1 MTVQNVFWFL
11 LGFGCSHVVSTALQK
26 CKEEKKKKKAENK

>member
-11 LGFGCSHVVSTALQK
+11 LGFGCAHVVSTAMQK
-26 CKEEKKKKKAENK
+26 CKEEKKKEKEKTK